1 MNKFKVLLGKTWFWI
16 IVSAFFI
23 TLFGVLWNIT
33 DEDIFRKLAI
43 ISFSPLAVLIVVYI
57 VFAWIVNPIKLL
69 IKRIKEKREGK

>member
-57 VFAWIVNPIKLL
+57 VFAWIVNPIKFL